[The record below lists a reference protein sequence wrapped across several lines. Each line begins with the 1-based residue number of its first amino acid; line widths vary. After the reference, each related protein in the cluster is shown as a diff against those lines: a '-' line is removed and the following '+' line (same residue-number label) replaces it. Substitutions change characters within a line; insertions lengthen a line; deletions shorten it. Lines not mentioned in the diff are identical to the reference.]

1 MNSESNQAEFRS
13 IQFSGRAT
21 EYFGIWIV
29 NVLLSL
35 ATLGIYS
42 AWAKVRRVTYFNNN
56 TSIAG
61 YSLGYHATGKQ
72 LLIGRVISFV
82 ILLIWAVTGSIPFV
96 AIPLLVVM
104 LFLTPWLLNN
114 SMRFSGRMTSYRN
127 VRFNWQGTYWKS
139 FWFLVIAP
147 FLGVLTLGL
156 LTPLFSKY
164 YYRYIASRY
173 TYGTTRFSA
182 ELTAGRFY
190 WAFLVGGI
198 FPTVVIAVV
207 YSGLSMLFLRAAQL
221 PEYDVM
227 APSIAGL
234 IFVVPAAV
242 VFSMVFIY
250 RVLCRNLMV
259 SHLVLSDVVVFNSKI
274 NPIRFVWI
282 SLTNLV
288 AVVFSLGLLLP
299 WAQVRKYRYLSNCT
313 EYRVL
318 RDVDQFI
325 DDEVSVKLAFGEEFA
340 EFEGIEVV
348 I

>member
-56 TSIAG
+56 TSMAG
-61 YSLGYHATGKQ
+61 HSLGYHATGKQ

-96 AIPLLVVM
+96 AVPLLVVM
-104 LFLTPWLLNN
+104 IFLTPWLLNN

-127 VRFNWQGTYWKS
+127 VRFNWHGTYWKS
-139 FWFLVIAP
+139 FWFFIIAP

-164 YYRYIASRY
+164 YYRYVATQYS
-173 TYGTTRFSA
+173 YGTTRFSA
-182 ELTAGRFY
+182 ELTTGSFY

-198 FPTVVIAVV
+198 FPTVVIVVV
-207 YSGLSMLFLRAAQL
+207 YSVLATLFLRAAQ
-221 PEYDVM
+221 
-227 APSIAGL
+227 PSEFELLELSITGL
-234 IFVVPAAV
+234 IFVVPAAI
-242 VFSMVFIY
+242 VFSMAFIY
-250 RVLCRNLMV
+250 RILCRNLMV
-259 SHLVLSDVVVFNSKI
+259 SNLVLSDVVAFNSDL

-282 SLTNLV
+282 RLTNLV

-299 WAQVRKYRYLSNCT
+299 WAQVRQYRYLSKCT
-313 EYRVL
+313 KYRVL
-318 RDVDQFI
+318 RDMDQFI
-325 DDEVSVKLAFGEEFA
+325 DDEVSIKSAFGEEFA
-340 EFEGIEVV
+340 EFEGVEVV

>member
-1 MNSESNQAEFRS
+1 MNSESNQEEFRS
-13 IQFSGRAT
+13 IQFTGRAT

-61 YSLGYHATGKQ
+61 HSLGYHATGKQ

-82 ILLIWAVTGSIPFV
+82 ILLIWAVTSSIPIV
-96 AIPLLVVM
+96 VIPLLIVT

-156 LTPLFSKY
+156 LTPLFSKH
-164 YYRYIASRY
+164 YYRYFATQH
-173 TYGTTRFSA
+173 TYGTTRFNA
-182 ELTAGRFY
+182 EPTTSSFY
-190 WAFLVGGI
+190 WAFLIGGI
-198 FPTVVIAVV
+198 IPTLVIAVM
-207 YSGLSMLFLRAAQL
+207 YTGLSMLILRATQV
-221 PEYDVM
+221 PESEVM
-227 APSIAGL
+227 ASSIVGL
-234 IFVVPAAV
+234 IFVVPAAIL
-242 VFSMVFIY
+242 FSMAFIY

-259 SHLVLSDVVVFNSKI
+259 RSLVLSDAVEFHSEI
-274 NPIRFVWI
+274 NPFKFVWI

-288 AVVFSLGLLLP
+288 AVVFSFGLLLP

-313 EYRVL
+313 KYKVL
-318 RDVDQFI
+318 TDMDQFI
-325 DDEVSVKLAFGEEFA
+325 DDEVSVKSAFGEEFA
-340 EFEGIEVV
+340 EFEGIEVA

>member
-1 MNSESNQAEFRS
+1 MSSESNSAEFRA
-13 IQFSGRAT
+13 IQFSGRAA

-82 ILLIWAVTGSIPFV
+82 ILLIWAISSSIPIV
-96 AIPLLVVM
+96 AIPLLIVM

-127 VRFNWQGTYWKS
+127 VRFNWRGTYWKS

-147 FLGVLTLGL
+147 FVGVLTLGL

-164 YYRYIASRY
+164 YYKYVATQH
-173 TYGTTRFSA
+173 TYGTTQFNA
-182 ELTAGRFY
+182 EPTIGSFY

-207 YSGLSMLFLRAAQL
+207 YSGLAMLFLRAAQL
-221 PEYDVM
+221 PESEVM
-227 APSIAGL
+227 TSSITGL
-234 IFVVPAAV
+234 IFVVPAAI

-259 SHLVLSDVVVFNSKI
+259 RSLELSDVVEFHSEI

-282 SLTNLV
+282 SLTNLI

-299 WAQVRKYRYLSNCT
+299 WAQVRKYRYLSTCT
-313 EYRVL
+313 KYRVL
-318 RDVDQFI
+318 KDMDQFI
-325 DDEVSVKLAFGEEFA
+325 DDEVSVKSAFGEEFA

>member
-13 IQFSGRAT
+13 IQFSGSAT

-35 ATLGIYS
+35 ATLGVYS

-56 TSIAG
+56 TRIAG

-72 LLIGRVISFV
+72 LLIGRIISFV
-82 ILLIWAVTGSIPFV
+82 ILLIWGATSYIPFV

-127 VRFNWQGTYWKS
+127 IRFNWQGTYWKS
-139 FWFLVIAP
+139 FWFFVIAP
-147 FLGVLTLGL
+147 FLGALTLGL

-164 YYRYIASRY
+164 YYRYIAKQY
-173 TYGTTRFSA
+173 TYGTTQFSA
-182 ELTAGRFY
+182 ELTTGSFY

-198 FPTVVIAVV
+198 LPTVVIAIV
-207 YSGLSMLFLRAAQL
+207 YSLVAMAFLRAAQL
-221 PEYDVM
+221 PEFERLE
-227 APSIAGL
+227 ILITGL
-234 IFVVPAAV
+234 VFVVPAAI

-259 SHLVLSDVVVFNSKI
+259 RNLVLSDVVLFNSKI

-318 RDVDQFI
+318 RDMDQFI
-325 DDEVSVKLAFGEEFA
+325 DDEVSAKSAFGEEFA

>member
-1 MNSESNQAEFRS
+1 MNSESNQGEFRS

-56 TSIAG
+56 TRIAG

-72 LLIGRVISFV
+72 LLIGRIISFV
-82 ILLIWAVTGSIPFV
+82 ILLIWAATSYIPFV

-127 VRFNWQGTYWKS
+127 LRFNWQGTYWKS
-139 FWFLVIAP
+139 FWFFILAP
-147 FLGVLTLGL
+147 FLGALTLGL

-164 YYRYIASRY
+164 YYRYIAKQY

-182 ELTAGRFY
+182 ELTTGSFY

-198 FPTVVIAVV
+198 FPTVIIAVV

-221 PEYDVM
+221 PEFEVQE
-227 APSIAGL
+227 ILITGL
-234 IFVVPAAV
+234 IIVVPAAI
-242 VFSMVFIY
+242 VFSMAYIY
-250 RVLCRNLMV
+250 RVLCRNIMV
-259 SHLVLSDVVVFNSKI
+259 SNLVLSDVVAFNSTI
-274 NPIRFVWI
+274 NPIRFIWI

-299 WAQVRKYRYLSNCT
+299 WAQVRKYRYLSKCT

-318 RDVDQFI
+318 RDMDQFI
-325 DDEVSVKLAFGEEFA
+325 DDEVSVKSAFGEEFA

>member
-13 IQFSGRAT
+13 IQFSGCAT

-82 ILLIWAVTGSIPFV
+82 ILLIWAATSHILFV
-96 AIPLLVVM
+96 AVSLLVVM

-127 VRFNWQGTYWKS
+127 VRFNWKGTYWKS
-139 FWFLVIAP
+139 FWFFVIAP
-147 FLGVLTLGL
+147 FLGALTLGI

-164 YYRYIASRY
+164 YYRYIAKQY
-173 TYGTTRFSA
+173 TYGTTQFSA
-182 ELTAGRFY
+182 ELTTASFY

-207 YSGLSMLFLRAAQL
+207 YSGLSMLYLSTAQL
-221 PEYDVM
+221 PEYEVM
-227 APSIAGL
+227 TSLITGL
-234 IFVVPAAV
+234 IFVVPAAFL
-242 VFSMVFIY
+242 FSMVFIY
-250 RVLCRNLMV
+250 RVLCRNIMV
-259 SHLVLSDVVVFNSKI
+259 SNLVLSDVVVFNSKI
-274 NPIRFVWI
+274 NPIKFVWI

-313 EYRVL
+313 EYRAL
-318 RDVDQFI
+318 RDMDQFI
-325 DDEVSVKLAFGEEFA
+325 DDEISVKSAFGEEFA

>member
-1 MNSESNQAEFRS
+1 MNSESNRTEFHS

-56 TSIAG
+56 TRIAE

-72 LLIGRVISFV
+72 LLIGRIISFV
-82 ILLIWAVTGSIPFV
+82 ILLIWAASSSIPIV
-96 AIPLLVVM
+96 AIPLLILM

-139 FWFLVIAP
+139 FWFFVIAP

-156 LTPLFSKY
+156 LTPLISKF
-164 YYRYIASRY
+164 YYRYIATQY
-173 TYGTTRFSA
+173 TYGTTQFNA
-182 ELTAGRFY
+182 ELTAGSFY

-198 FPTVVIAVV
+198 LPTVVIAVV

-221 PEYDVM
+221 PESEVM
-227 APSIAGL
+227 ASSLTGL
-234 IFVVPAAV
+234 IIVVPAAI

-250 RVLCRNLMV
+250 RVLCRNIMVRNLM
-259 SHLVLSDVVVFNSKI
+259 LSDVVVFNSDI

-313 EYRVL
+313 KYRVL
-318 RDVDQFI
+318 KDMDQFI
-325 DDEVSVKLAFGEEFA
+325 DDEVSVKSAFGEEFA